1 MADCP
6 APPQWRPIIG
16 MPPREVTMAANLVI
30 EEAYRTQNGEHGVLF
45 GSQFEEGFISRGV
58 MREIRLPDGA
68 PNKEFG
74 NKLLARI
81 RGPKGG
87 PRKPDILDFN
97 DRAFYEIKPVSTFN
111 KKKHEIIRDHRAL
124 YSMAA
129 LLVEEFNEEKRQTTS
144 PANKT
149 LVQENPW
156 DIRNA
161 KWMPP
166 SCLNL
171 PGLKSQ
177 YKLETFSTD
186 YNTDPNRRGIII
198 YRVWKRV
205 RRKQEEE
212 QRAVQV
218 VMDGKDDKY
227 EKLIASPGRLP
238 EIIGPYD
245 PDEPRHII
253 IVPRH
258 IHEILSKRPLIEIP
272 QNQSTPSPLNTQGP
286 GRLAP
291 PQSMMS
297 KAGTMIRNHPYIAA
311 GAVIVAVATGGYAIY
326 VLGAAGEGAA
336 AAGGLARVEGAQI
349 ISLAGRRLA
358 AQGAAEVAKKAAA
371 VLVFFGIVKS
381 VRGDEVSFSRIETM
395 KAIPL
400 SSVAPYRTTNSALSS
415 GMCIAD
421 PPEDLPSASDD
432 ICVGD
437 EVMFD
442 SRPHSVVATFCA
454 FPNNLSCE
462 E

>member
-16 MPPREVTMAANLVI
+16 MPSRAVTMAANLAI
-30 EEAYRTQNGEHGVLF
+30 EEAYRVQNGDHGVLF

-58 MREIRLPDGA
+58 MREIRLPDRA

-97 DRAFYEIKPVSTFN
+97 DRAFYEIKPVRTFT
-111 KKKHEIIRDHRAL
+111 KQKREIVRDHRAL
-124 YSMAA
+124 YSMAG

-149 LVQENPW
+149 LALEHPW
-156 DIRNA
+156 EIKNA

-166 SCLNL
+166 SCLTL
-171 PGLKSQ
+171 PGLKGL
-177 YKLETFSTD
+177 YKLDTFSTNYD
-186 YNTDPNRRGIII
+186 IDRDCRGIIV

-205 RRKQEEE
+205 RRKEEEE
-212 QRAVQV
+212 QRAVRV
-218 VMDGKDDKY
+218 VVDDKDSKY
-227 EKLIASPGRLP
+227 EKLIASPKSLP

-258 IHEILSKRPLIEIP
+258 LHEILSKRPLIEIP
-272 QNQSTPSPLNTQGP
+272 QSQSRPSPLNIQGP
-286 GRLAP
+286 GRPAP
-291 PQSMMS
+291 PPSMMS
-297 KAGTMIRNHPYIAA
+297 KLGTTIAKHPYITA
-311 GAVIVAVATGGYAIY
+311 GAVIVAVATAGYGLY
-326 VLGAAGEGAA
+326 VLGAAEGAGVG
-336 AAGGLARVEGAQI
+336 GGLATEEGAKI

-358 AQGAAEVAKKAAA
+358 AQGAAAVARKAAA

-381 VRGDEVSFSRIETM
+381 VRGDEVSFSHIETM

-400 SSVAPYRTTNSALSS
+400 SSVAPYRSTNSALSN

-421 PPEDLPSASDD
+421 SPENLPSAGDD

-442 SRPHSVVATFCA
+442 SRPHSVVSTFCA
-454 FPNNLSCE
+454 FPNNLSCQE
-462 E
+462 